1 MRRSLVSFRET
12 MADPINRVMY
22 QGERIVLECHGKG
35 VAVVVS
41 MDDLKA
47 LEALEDAADVRAA
60 KKARKE
66 KGAVSLETIK
76 AELGLPAGAGNAAK
90 AVRPRSSRAG
100 NQKWHIPCRSRRRP
114 ARRWINCRSR

>member
-1 MRRSLVSFRET
+1 

-22 QGERIVLECHGKG
+22 QGERIVLERHGKG

-41 MDDLKA
+41 MEDLKA

-66 KGAVSLETIK
+66 SGEVPLAEIK
-76 AELGLPAGAGNAAK
+76 AEMGLLPPQRK
-90 AVRPRSSRAG
+90 PRRSSSRAG
-100 NQKWHIPCRSRRRP
+100 RK
-114 ARRWINCRSR
+114 

>member
-1 MRRSLVSFRET
+1 MSLVQFRET

-22 QGERIVLECHGKG
+22 QGERIVLERHGKG

-47 LEALEDAADVRAA
+47 LEALEDAADVKAA

-66 KGAVSLETIK
+66 PGVVPLETIK
-76 AELGLPAGAGNAAK
+76 AEMGLSTGTGKAGK
-90 AVRPRSSRAG
+90 SSRRG
-100 NQKWHIPCRSRRRP
+100 NQQ
-114 ARRWINCRSR
+114 

>member
-1 MRRSLVSFRET
+1 MRMSLVSFRET

-22 QGERIVLECHGKG
+22 QGERIVLERHGKG

-47 LEALEDAADVRAA
+47 LEALEDAADVKAA

-66 KGAVSLETIK
+66 KGLVSLETIK
-76 AELGLPAGAGNAAK
+76 AELGLLAGPGKAAK
-90 AVRPRSSRAG
+90 AARQKSLRDSR
-100 NQKWHIPCRSRRRP
+100 QK
-114 ARRWINCRSR
+114 